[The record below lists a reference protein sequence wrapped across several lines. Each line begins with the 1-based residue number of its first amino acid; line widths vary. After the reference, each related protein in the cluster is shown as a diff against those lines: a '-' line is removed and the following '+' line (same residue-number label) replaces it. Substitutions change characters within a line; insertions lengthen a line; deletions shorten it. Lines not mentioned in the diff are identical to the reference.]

1 MKITTFN
8 PKIITKDAESAVG
21 LFEALGFEKRHEISV
36 VDGKNITNR
45 RMKDEKGF
53 YVDIADVKD
62 IPQDLMVIRINV
74 DDFGE
79 AYELRGLKRC
89 GK

>member
-53 YVDIADVKD
+53 VTI
-62 IPQDLMVIRINV
+62 Q
-74 DDFGE
+74 
-79 AYELRGLKRC
+79 
-89 GK
+89 